1 MVQIGARLEIR
12 EELTTPKAR
21 FESRHDLDLIP
32 RRREPGDVPVRR
44 VATKLIYPLATWRLL
59 NGKKIFASLS
69 EAATHYGIL
78 CTEEKP
84 QLSRADAIYVAVPAQ
99 SEGFGFAMP
108 AVGR

>member
-1 MVQIGARLEIR
+1 MSSQNYYI
-12 EELTTPKAR
+12 P
-21 FESRHDLDLIP
+21 HDPSFRTLVTCA
-32 RRREPGDVPVRR
+32 PGDVPVRR

-84 QLSRADAIYVAVPAQ
+84 QLSRADAMYVAVPAQ